1 MKNEN
6 EENRIIQNLKD
17 AGCDNDTITAFVEDV
32 RKQNITQG
40 LRLLSIHRQTLLD
53 NLHKEQKQIDC
64 LDYLIYKIKKQ
75 TGNR

>member
-6 EENRIIQNLKD
+6 KENRIIQNLKD

-40 LRLLSIHRQTLLD
+40 LQLLSIHRQTLLD
-53 NLHKEQKQIDC
+53 NLHTEQKQIDC